1 MSSKKQKKE
10 KASTCAI
17 CGAKIY
23 WGNKTKDYGKPTSS
37 GRSHGSLHHY
47 VPERFFG
54 RSANRKNDPRDGIF
68 SDSPWKENI
77 PDRAVGAF
85 CFDCH
90 EELIHNPVL
99 LEEQIKNLRE
109 LVQVYGL
116 SEDDKTI
123 TENLVGREKIAGRIG
138 LFHHVIATGLK
149 CLLDEQKV
157 PLEW

>member
-54 RSANRKNDPRDGIF
+54 RSANRKMILEMAFSQIHHGKRIF
-68 SDSPWKENI
+68 
-77 PDRAVGAF
+77 
-85 CFDCH
+85 
-90 EELIHNPVL
+90 LI
-99 LEEQIKNLRE
+99 EQ
-109 LVQVYGL
+109 
-116 SEDDKTI
+116 
-123 TENLVGREKIAGRIG
+123 
-138 LFHHVIATGLK
+138 
-149 CLLDEQKV
+149 
-157 PLEW
+157 